1 MYSYLISSPAARA
14 SNLRHNSPMHLGRSD
29 SEETMIHE
37 AVNRY
42 RQRDPADVV
51 LVDIDEVLLGEHV
64 CRPSKGQATG
74 SCPDAKPQ
82 TP

>member
-1 MYSYLISSPAARA
+1 MYSYLISSPAAGA
-14 SNLRHNSPMHLGRSD
+14 SNLRHNLTMYLGC
-29 SEETMIHE
+29 SEETTIHE

-74 SCPDAKPQ
+74 SCRDAKPQ
-82 TP
+82 AP